1 MIQDIFKVPLY
12 EVKLDLD
19 TKNLEHF
26 CKKHQTNNPGRVI
39 SNVGGYQSNDLD
51 LWANEPILSS
61 LLNQIQI
68 HSNKFAK
75 EFIDK
80 EQALD
85 NIWININSYKDTNK
99 SHKHVGCDISGVYY
113 VKTSDDC
120 GNIVFEHPAYD
131 LLQYHNIL
139 ANVRVWEPEK
149 WSAYNLGRA
158 GKPAVENTLYLFP
171 GWLKHSVNPS
181 QNKTEERISVS
192 FNTGQMIWQD
202 KINYMS
208 AQKFV
213 PRRTD

>member
-120 GNIVFEHPAYD
+120 GNIVFEHPAKDVFSY
-131 LLQYHNIL
+131 YFYRH
-139 ANVRVWEPEK
+139 
-149 WSAYNLGRA
+149 YNS
-158 GKPAVENTLYLFP
+158 KHPKEFNEYNSLY
-171 GWLKHSVNPS
+171 
-181 QNKTEERISVS
+181 
-192 FNTGQMIWQD
+192 
-202 KINYMS
+202 
-208 AQKFV
+208 
-213 PRRTD
+213 